1 MSAVLEGGA
10 FPAAGGALRRW
21 WSRGIPCPSEIVLAL
36 MVSATW
42 LLFYN
47 SRFWHDTVAA
57 MWHGTV
63 GSASFLVSLAV
74 LALSLQAILVL
85 LLPRRLM
92 RPLLAALFMI
102 AAAGSWFCN
111 TYGAVMN
118 QDMMRNVIQTD
129 RAEASALI
137 NIELLIH
144 LALCGVVPAIL
155 IWKVRLPDR
164 PPWQRMRG
172 RFAFSLIALLVSF
185 GGLLATSSSYAVF
198 LRQHKPVRYALIPAA
213 PVSSLVGLLIS
224 HGKHEHTGPLSN
236 PAGKAQRIAAATD
249 RKPLVVFL
257 VIGETARADNFQLGG
272 YGRPTNLGLSGV
284 NDLVYFPHT
293 WSCGTSTA
301 ISVPCL
307 FSPLGRTAF
316 DVDEA
321 GNYTNLLDSLVA
333 AGFDVEWRDNNSGC
347 KGVCARVRTQVYSAA
362 QDPQDCKSDN
372 CYDDVMLEDLSQHLA
387 TIRRDTVIVF
397 HQVGS
402 HGPAYSSRYPQGSGP
417 FEPACHS
424 NQLDRC
430 TAQEIVN
437 AYDNTI
443 AYTDS
448 VLTRQISTLQRAT
461 SLDSLLLY
469 VSDHG
474 ESLGEQGLY
483 LHGLPYGFAPDVQ
496 KHVPMLIW
504 ASTGYQQR
512 TGLDMQCLHREAAGT
527 FSHDNFYHT
536 VLGATD
542 VRNDVYQSDLDILSA
557 CRNAVHAPHAP
568 QLATEADTRATSA
581 ATSRS

>member
-1 MSAVLEGGA
+1 MSAVLESGV
-10 FPAAGGALRRW
+10 FPATGGGLRRW
-21 WSRGIPCPSEIVLAL
+21 WSRGIPFPSEIVLAL
-36 MVSATW
+36 VVSAIW

-47 SRFWHDTVAA
+47 SRFWHDTIAA

-63 GSASFLVSLAV
+63 GSVSFLVSLAV

-85 LLPRRLM
+85 LFPQRLM
-92 RPLLAALFMI
+92 RPLLAALFMV

-129 RAEASALI
+129 RAEVSALI
-137 NIELLIH
+137 NIELLFH
-144 LALCGVVPAIL
+144 LALFGVVPAIL

-164 PPWQRMRG
+164 PLWQRTRS
-172 RFAFSLIALLVSF
+172 RVAFGLIALLVSF

-198 LRQHKPVRYALIPAA
+198 LRQHKPLRYALIPAA
-213 PVSSLVGLLIS
+213 PVSSLVGLIIS
-224 HGKHEHTGPLSN
+224 DGKHEHTGPLLN
-236 PAGKAQRIAAATD
+236 PAGKAQRIAAAPD
-249 RKPLVVFL
+249 HKPLVVFL

-284 NDLVYFPHT
+284 SDLVYFPHT

-301 ISVPCL
+301 VSVPCL
-307 FSPLGRTAF
+307 FSPLGRAAF
-316 DVDEA
+316 DVKEA

-333 AGFDVEWRDNNSGC
+333 AGFEVEWRDNNSGC
-347 KGVCARVRTQVYSAA
+347 KGVCTRVHSQAYSASGHS
-362 QDPQDCKSDN
+362 PDCQGDN
-372 CYDDVMLEDLSQHLA
+372 CYDEVMLEDLSQRLDA
-387 TIRRDTVIVF
+387 IRRDTVIVF

-402 HGPAYSSRYPQGSGP
+402 HGPAYSARYPKGSGP
-417 FEPACHS
+417 FEPACS
-424 NQLDRC
+424 SSQLDRC

-443 AYTDS
+443 VHTDS
-448 VLTRQISTLQRAT
+448 VLTRQIMALRRAA
-461 SLDSLLLY
+461 SLDSLLIY

-474 ESLGEQGLY
+474 ESLGEQGVY

-496 KHVPMLIW
+496 KHVPMFIW

-512 TGLDMQCLHREAAGT
+512 SGLDMQCLRKEASGT

-542 VRNDVYQSDLDILSA
+542 VRNNVYQAGLDILSG
-557 CRNAVHAPHAP
+557 CRNGVTAPHAP
-568 QLATEADTRATSA
+568 QLATEVHARDVSGSA
-581 ATSRS
+581 SRS